1 MIFKFLVNQI
11 IKSDN
16 DLEIFQN
23 VNDVKNSLIKK

>member
-1 MIFKFLVNQI
+1 MIFNFLVNQI